1 MVRAWVELQRRKRD
15 ARHKVSGALGR
26 MRQRELSSALLQW
39 LAYADDQA
47 CAPHAHCTL
56 QMRAP
61 CTRARTLHS
70 ARTPRARRA
79 HTALLLSA
87 GRRAAVR

>member
-26 MRQRELSSALLQW
+26 MRHRELSSALLQW

-47 CAPHAHCTL
+47 
-56 QMRAP
+56 
-61 CTRARTLHS
+61 RTDVTS
-70 ARTPRARRA
+70 
-79 HTALLLSA
+79 LLSPPPSA
-87 GRRAAVR
+87 IAVL